1 MEAAEM
7 TRRAVVEGVTP
18 EIDAGRFPIK
28 RTVGERVVVEAD
40 IFADGHD
47 ALSARLLYRRQAD
60 ADWSEAPLEPLVND
74 RWRGAF
80 RVTELGC
87 YVYTLEGWVDHF
99 KTWARDLAKRVEAGQ
114 DVAVDLLIG
123 AAFVEDA
130 AARAGA
136 EPAAQLQ
143 AFARGLRAGGAEA
156 VTRALSPELAQLM
169 GAHGDRGAVTRYARE
184 LRVTVDRERA
194 QYSTWYE
201 VFPRSTAATKPGRDR
216 PPQPPN
222 PGGSDRPPQPPN
234 PGGSSGRAKPGG
246 GRSAV
251 GEAGGPGLQPA
262 AGGAIGAAASG
273 QGLGG
278 QAGAGGSAVGDSDA
292 SAEAL
297 RHGTLRDVQDW
308 LPYVASMGFDVLYLP
323 PIHPIGRA
331 FRKGRN
337 NTLEPGPGDPGSP
350 WAIGGPE
357 GGHTAIHPELGTLDD
372 FRELVERARG
382 YGIEIALDV
391 AFQCSPD
398 HPYVREHPEWFR
410 QRPDGTIQYA
420 ENPPKK
426 YQDIYPFEFECA
438 DWQGLWDELKRVV
451 CFWVDQGV
459 RIFRVDN
466 PHTKPFRFWEW
477 LIGGV
482 KRDHPETI
490 FLAEAFTRPKVM
502 YHLAKLGFTQSYTYF
517 AWRNTKWE
525 LTQYF
530 TELTQTE
537 VREYFRPNLWPNTP
551 DILTEALQMGQRS
564 TFMTRLVLAATLGA
578 SYGIYGPAFEL
589 GEHAAIEFG
598 KEEYRDSE
606 KYEIKRRTLE
616 REDSLRDFI
625 ARVNRIRR
633 ENPALHYDGMLRFVP
648 VDNDQIIAYTKES
661 PDGEN
666 LILTIVNLDA
676 HFTQAGWVELPLDVL
691 GLDPAQ
697 PFQVHDLLGAGRYL
711 WNGPRN
717 YVELSPHALPAH
729 ILRIRRRVRTE
740 EDFEYFA

>member
-7 TRRAVVEGVTP
+7 TRRAVIEGVQP
-18 EIDAGRFPIK
+18 EVDAGRFPIK
-28 RTVGERVVVEAD
+28 RTAGEQVVVEAD
-40 IFADGHD
+40 VFADGHD
-47 ALSARLLYRRQAD
+47 ALSARLLYRHQAET
-60 ADWSEAPLEPLVND
+60 DWSEAPLEPLVND
-74 RWRGAF
+74 RWRAAF

-99 KTWARDLAKRVEAGQ
+99 KTWARDLAKRVQAEQ
-114 DVAVDLLIG
+114 DVAVELLVG
-123 AAFVEDA
+123 AALVKVA
-130 AARAGA
+130 AGRASGEA
-136 EPAAQLQ
+136 AAQLQ
-143 AFARGLRAGGAEA
+143 EFAAGLRTGGAEA
-156 VTRALSPELAQLM
+156 VTQALSPELAQLM
-169 GAHGDRGAVTRYARE
+169 AVYADRGAVTRYTRD
-184 LRVTVDRERA
+184 LMVTVDRERA
-194 QYSTWYE
+194 RYSTWYE
-201 VFPRSTAATKPGRDR
+201 LFPRSTAATKPRRPAQPLNAAAR
-216 PPQPPN
+216 PPIQ
-222 PGGSDRPPQPPN
+222 
-234 PGGSSGRAKPGG
+234 A
-246 GRSAV
+246 
-251 GEAGGPGLQPA
+251 A
-262 AGGAIGAAASG
+262 AGGAIGAPGPAATATEAPPAD
-273 QGLGG
+273 QRAERRV
-278 QAGAGGSAVGDSDA
+278 AGAG
-292 SAEAL
+292 EEL
-297 RHGTLRDVQDW
+297 PHGTLRDVQDW

-323 PIHPIGRA
+323 PIHPVGRA

-337 NTLEPGPGDPGSP
+337 NTLEPGPNDPGSP
-350 WAIGGPE
+350 WAIGGDE

-372 FRELVERARG
+372 FRELVERARSFG
-382 YGIEIALDV
+382 MEIALDV

-451 CFWVDQGV
+451 CYWADQGV

-477 LIGGV
+477 LIGEV
-482 KRDHPETI
+482 KRQHPETI

-589 GEHAAIEFG
+589 GEHEAIEFG
-598 KEEYRDSE
+598 KEEYLDSE
-606 KYEIKRRTLE
+606 KYQIKLRDLE

-633 ENPALHYDGMLRFVP
+633 ENAALHHDATLRFVP
-648 VDNDQIIAYTKES
+648 VDNEQIIAYTKES
-661 PDGEN
+661 PDGAN
-666 LILTIVNLDA
+666 LVLTIVNLDA
-676 HFTQAGWVELPLDVL
+676 HYTQAGWVDLPLDAL
-691 GLDPAQ
+691 GIDPSQ
-697 PFQVHDLLGAGRYL
+697 PYQVHDLLGAGRYL
-711 WNGPRN
+711 WHGPRN
-717 YVELSPHALPAH
+717 FVELSPHALPAH